1 MGWAE
6 QDFMFTSLSSH
17 EPTLR
22 SADISL
28 HPDSMMLLS
37 PQSPLHFHILW
48 LSHAFPILFCSSYI
62 LNKSLIYLLSF
73 FFFLKFI
80 CESTCNVDVAL
91 IPGLGRSPGEGKGN
105 PLQYS
110 CLGNSMDRGVW
121 WAIMGLQEL
130 DTT

>member
-1 MGWAE
+1 
-6 QDFMFTSLSSH
+6 
-17 EPTLR
+17 
-22 SADISL
+22 
-28 HPDSMMLLS
+28 MLLS

-62 LNKSLIYLLSF
+62 LNKSLIYLLSFF